1 MRGSR
6 HPRDPQDIRHHALGV
21 GQDIVVSV
29 AQHGPSAGGEFGIA
43 CRIASPAMLATI
55 DLDDDALGD
64 AGEIND
70 ERRHGMLAPH
80 LQSDAPCPQ
89 ETPQQR
95 LGLGRPAAEMAG
107 ACVVLREWH
116 R

>member
-6 HPRDPQDIRHHALGV
+6 NPRDPQDIRHYALGV
-21 GQDIVVSV
+21 GQDIMVPV
-29 AQHGPSAGGEFGIA
+29 AQHDPAAGSEFGIA
-43 CRIASPAMLATI
+43 RRIAYPAMLATI
-55 DLDDDALGD
+55 DLDGDTLGR

-70 ERRHGMLAPH
+70 ERWHGMLAPH